1 MPSPLTWPLQ
11 TTKDF
16 LPLGRAVRIGISS
29 GASTPDSSV
38 QDVLDSVLL
47 LKKLAK
53 RVPA

>member
-1 MPSPLTWPLQ
+1 
-11 TTKDF
+11 
-16 LPLGRAVRIGISS
+16 LPLDRPVRIGVSS

-53 RVPA
+53 KVAA